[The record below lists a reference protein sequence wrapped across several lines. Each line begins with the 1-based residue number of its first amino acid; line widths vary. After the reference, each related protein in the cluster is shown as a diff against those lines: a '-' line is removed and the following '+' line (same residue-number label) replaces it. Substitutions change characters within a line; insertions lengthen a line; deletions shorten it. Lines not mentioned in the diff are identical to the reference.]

1 MMIKPFLRPMA
12 TTKRSSDS
20 VILSKS
26 GGVHPFP
33 DDVLVLLMVPVIFH
47 CRFAGKISLLG
58 ARWECSSGLH
68 IGWRSRFLC
77 RLDCM
82 SFKGDTQTLAHSA
95 EDGREI
101 VHARVALL

>member
-1 MMIKPFLRPMA
+1 M
-12 TTKRSSDS
+12 T
-20 VILSKS
+20 LS
-26 GGVHPFP
+26 GDIQPFP
-33 DDVLVLLMVPVIFH
+33 DDVLVLLMVPVISH
-47 CRFAGKISLLG
+47 WRFAREISRFG